1 MLAATNRPQDL
12 DEAALRRFTRRIFMP
27 LPDEPARESLIF
39 HKLKDERL
47 EISEIEK
54 AQILRL
60 TEGYSCSD
68 LNSVVKEAAM
78 GPVRELTTEQLMQI
92 KDRKDIRAIVMADF
106 TKALKDISPSVSKK
120 TLEEFSAW

>member
-1 MLAATNRPQDL
+1 MALAMYASLYDMPQCRFHSGRSKTNL
-12 DEAALRRFTRRIFMP
+12 KRF
-27 LPDEPARESLIF
+27 
-39 HKLKDERL
+39 ERL

-78 GPVRELTTEQLMQI
+78 GPVRELTTEQLM
-92 KDRKDIRAIVMADF
+92 
-106 TKALKDISPSVSKK
+106 
-120 TLEEFSAW
+120 

>member
-60 TEGYSCSD
+60 TDGYSCSD

-78 GPVRELTTEQLMQI
+78 GPVRELTTDQLM
-92 KDRKDIRAIVMADF
+92 
-106 TKALKDISPSVSKK
+106 
-120 TLEEFSAW
+120 